1 MYGLIVCKLRE
12 DVVGGNCG
20 LENLHHLS
28 MSSAEMV
35 SDQYM
40 APNLGSVSGCPTRV
54 AFSIVGGALL
64 EDETNESAVSVPL
77 PNVDDIMSTRALSW
91 VKKLSRIF

>member
-1 MYGLIVCKLRE
+1 MYGLMGGKLRE
-12 DVVGGNCG
+12 DVVGGNYCLG
-20 LENLHHLS
+20 DLHHLS

-64 EDETNESAVSVPL
+64 EDETNESSVSVPL
-77 PNVDDIMSTRALSW
+77 PNVDDIMSTGELSG
-91 VKKLSRIF
+91 VNKLSRIF

>member
-1 MYGLIVCKLRE
+1 MYGLIGGKLRE
-12 DVVGGNCG
+12 YVAGGNCG

-28 MSSAEMV
+28 MISDEMV

-40 APNLGSVSGCPTRV
+40 APNLGSVYGCPTRV
-54 AFSIVGGALL
+54 EFSIAGGALL

-77 PNVDDIMSTRALSW
+77 PNLDDIMSN
-91 VKKLSRIF
+91 

>member
-1 MYGLIVCKLRE
+1 MYGWIGGKLSK
-12 DVVGGNCG
+12 DVVGDNRG

-28 MSSAEMV
+28 MSSDEMV

-40 APNLGSVSGCPTRV
+40 APNLSSVSGCPTRV
-54 AFSIVGGALL
+54 VFFIVGGALL

-77 PNVDDIMSTRALSW
+77 PNVDDIMSTRALSG